1 MIPLKDGTSW
11 SALEYLR
18 YLNGTEENGGPKD
31 GQKAVIVPVGIAYC
45 DKRKYRSRVVVQY
58 VLILFFVVR
67 FANDSYGKP
76 ITMDAYQEEFLSEVE
91 GANKHAVKRLTRA
104 IEVELLKTSVNAPD
118 W

>member
-18 YLNGTEENGGPKD
+18 YLDGTEENGGPKD

-45 DKRKYRSRVVVQY
+45 NKRKYRSRVVVQY
-58 VLILFFVVR
+58 VMVSWCQKI
-67 FANDSYGKP
+67 ADNSYGKP
-76 ITMDAYQEEFLSEVE
+76 ITMDAYQEEFMSGEE
-91 GANKHAVKRLTRA
+91 GANKHAVKRLTRTL
-104 IEVELLKTSVNAPD
+104 EVELLKSSVNAPD